1 MKRLLVVFS
10 LIALIMG
17 GCKHPSDVE
26 LVDETAAANIEVF
39 AVSLPDSN
47 IATASVDSTGVLPDE
62 EVKAAAAFLINSV
75 TWDAGTVK
83 KSIAYSRVFFADSV
97 VRLSGSTV
105 GFIGRDVGSVLL
117 DGALMVT
124 VPHRIPVLRPI
135 LSDSAIVRGVEYLAD
150 LSGSYQHDHAYSWT
164 VINRLQ
170 PVLTVG
176 ERTPEALNVVSPRG
190 GAIHSRAS
198 NMPITWN
205 GGKGKMAVIISYYDV
220 AKKKARP
227 LLEVRVRTNNG
238 RAVIPAKLLSQL
250 PTGTTFVLT
259 FVLAN
264 KTVSTVTRPVAGKI
278 LTQAAA
284 VYNVFVELR

>member
-1 MKRLLVVFS
+1 MKRLLVLFG
-10 LIALIMG
+10 LISLIMG

-26 LVDETAAANIEVF
+26 LVDETAASNIEVF
-39 AVSLPDSN
+39 AVAIPDSN

-62 EVKAAAAFLINSV
+62 EVKAAAAFLINAV

-83 KSIAYSRVFFADSV
+83 KSVAYSRAFFADSV

-105 GFIGRDVGSVLL
+105 GFVGRDVGSVWL
-117 DGALMVT
+117 DGALMLK
-124 VPHRIPVLRPI
+124 VPHRIPVVRPI
-135 LSDSAIVRGVEYLAD
+135 LSDSAIVRGVEYVSD

-164 VINRLQ
+164 VMNRLQ
-170 PVLTVG
+170 SVLTVG
-176 ERTPEALNVVSPRG
+176 ERTPEALNVLSPRG
-190 GAIHSRAS
+190 GAIHSRAA
-198 NMPITWN
+198 NLPVTWN
-205 GGKGKMAVIISYYDV
+205 GGKGKMTVIISYYDV
-220 AKKKARP
+220 MKKKARP
-227 LLEVRVRTNNG
+227 LLELRVRTNNG

-250 PTGTTFVLT
+250 PPGTTFVLT

-264 KTVSTVTRPVAGKI
+264 KTVSTVTQPVAGRI

>member
-1 MKRLLVVFS
+1 MKRLLVVLG
-10 LIALIMG
+10 LIALVIG
-17 GCKHPSDVE
+17 GCKHPSEVE
-26 LVDETAAANIEVF
+26 LVDETAATNLEVF
-39 AVSLPDSN
+39 AVSIPDSN
-47 IATASVDSTGVLPDE
+47 IATASVDSSGVLPEE
-62 EVKAAAAFLINSV
+62 EVKAAAAFLINAV
-75 TWDAGTVK
+75 TWDAGAIK
-83 KSIAYSRVFFADSV
+83 RSAAYSRAFFADSV

-105 GFIGRDVGSVLL
+105 GFVGRDVGSVVL
-117 DGALMVT
+117 DGALMIK

-170 PVLTVG
+170 PVLTVS
-176 ERTPEALNVVSPRG
+176 ERTPEALNVLSPRG

-198 NMPITWN
+198 NMPIAWN
-205 GGKGKMAVIISYYDV
+205 GGKGKVTVIISYHDV
-220 AKKKARP
+220 VRKKTRP
-227 LLEVRVRTNNG
+227 LLELRVRTNNG

-250 PTGTTFVLT
+250 PAGTTFVLT

-264 KTVSTVTRPVAGKI
+264 RTVTTVTQPVAGRV
-278 LTQAAA
+278 LSQAAA

>member
-39 AVSLPDSN
+39 SVSIPDSN
-47 IATASVDSTGVLPDE
+47 IVTASVDSTGVLPEE
-62 EVKAAAAFLINSV
+62 EVKAAAAFLINAV

-83 KSIAYSRVFFADSV
+83 KSVAYSRAFFADSV

-105 GFIGRDVGSVLL
+105 GFVGRDVGSVVL
-117 DGALMVT
+117 DGALMVK
-124 VPHRIPVLRPI
+124 VPHRIQVLRSI
-135 LSDSAIVRGVEYLAD
+135 FADSVIMRGVEYIAD

-164 VINRLQ
+164 VFNRLQ

-176 ERTPEALNVVSPRG
+176 ERTPEALTVLSPRG
-190 GAIHSRAS
+190 GAIHSRKS

-205 GGKGKMAVIISYYDV
+205 GGKGKMSVIISYYDIV
-220 AKKKARP
+220 KKKARP

-238 RAVIPAKLLSQL
+238 HAVIPAKLLSQL
-250 PTGTTFVLT
+250 PSGTTFVLT

-264 KTVSTVTRPVAGKI
+264 RTVSTVTQPVAGRI